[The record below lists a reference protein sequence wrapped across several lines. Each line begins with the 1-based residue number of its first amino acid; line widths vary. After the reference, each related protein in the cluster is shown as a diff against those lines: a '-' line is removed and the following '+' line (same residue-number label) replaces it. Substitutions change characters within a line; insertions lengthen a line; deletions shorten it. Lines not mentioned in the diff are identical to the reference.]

1 MRDIV
6 SLKIVD
12 VLKVQRRYWRM
23 NTNTRSDLSLETRL
37 KYKRNEIITFNVGN
51 SHMIETVFFKYI
63 ASSLNDT
70 ATQNVH

>member
-6 SLKIVD
+6 SLKIVYM
-12 VLKVQRRYWRM
+12 LKVQRRYWRM
-23 NTNTRSDLSLETRL
+23 NTQTPSNLCLETTL
-37 KYKRNEIITFNVGN
+37 KYKRNKIITFNVGN
-51 SHMIETVFFKYI
+51 SHMRETVFLKYV